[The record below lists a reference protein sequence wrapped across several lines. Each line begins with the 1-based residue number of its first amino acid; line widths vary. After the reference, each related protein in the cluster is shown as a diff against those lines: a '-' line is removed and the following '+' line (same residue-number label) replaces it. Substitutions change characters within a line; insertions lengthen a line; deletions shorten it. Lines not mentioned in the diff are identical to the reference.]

1 MNILLDICVFLWI
14 VRDPQQLSAI
24 ARALV
29 TDSSHMLYL
38 SVISAWEIAVK
49 HGLGRLPLAEP
60 PHIYVPTERD
70 KHDILSLELHEAAVL
85 ELRRLPKHH
94 QDPFDRMLIGQA
106 IAHGLTLLIPDSH
119 IQAYPVRTAW

>member
-1 MNILLDICVFLWI
+1 MNILLDTCVFLWI
-14 VRDPQQLSAI
+14 VRDPKQLSAN
-24 ARALV
+24 AHALI
-29 TDSSHMLYL
+29 TDSSHTLYL
-38 SVISAWEIAVK
+38 SVISVWEIAVK

-106 IAHGLTLLIPDSH
+106 IADGLALLTPDSH
-119 IQAYPVRTAW
+119 IQAYPVRVLW